1 MDFSLWVVDDL
12 CAALGQENNGLAERN
27 VELFAG
33 TERQLAD
40 VISAAQVRPLLQKL
54 DCAKAECTKTHDCF
68 TTSIDPLLLLSSLV
82 GRSRLHYARLYL
94 PFSLGGNSSLG
105 SASEESTRWMEACVS
120 AVSYSNSNIR

>member
-12 CAALGQENNGLAERN
+12 CAALNQENNGLAERN
-27 VELFAG
+27 VDLFAG

-68 TTSIDPLLLLSSLV
+68 TTSIYPL
-82 GRSRLHYARLYL
+82 
-94 PFSLGGNSSLG
+94 
-105 SASEESTRWMEACVS
+105 
-120 AVSYSNSNIR
+120 